1 MYKIVGFR
9 AWIYLCKKQVRVL
22 FPWPFPARL
31 QVIHSLIHVCPLSV
45 PSTCIYVFFYILY
58 FCISTFCICIWAC
71 KSFILWYMPIIA
83 SPNLYFV
90 FILKVF
96 AFQILFCIYNST
108 CELCIFSWCFLSGW
122 NMMQNVLSINI
133 MFLLRR
139 GNERQYFIPPLEIAL
154 FSGHNCTDG
163 CQTAG
168 ADPGDWNCP
177 LIWLGSA
184 GWPPIVWE
192 SESHRIILSWSL

>member
-1 MYKIVGFR
+1 M
-9 AWIYLCKKQVRVL
+9 CKKQVRVL
-22 FPWPFPARL
+22 FPWPFPASL

-45 PSTCIYVFFYILY
+45 PSTWIYVFFIFCIFVFLLSAFVFEPGSHSITDICPLLLLPPCILY
-58 FCISTFCICIWAC
+58 
-71 KSFILWYMPIIA
+71 
-83 SPNLYFV
+83 LYFR
-90 FILKVF
+90 FLHFK
-96 AFQILFCIYNST
+96 FQ
-108 CELCIFSWCFLSGW
+108 
-122 NMMQNVLSINI
+122 MQNVLSINI

-184 GWPPIVWE
+184 GWSPIVWE
-192 SESHRIILSWSL
+192 SESHRIIFYPDH